1 MASNSLTHR
10 ISWAI
15 VKLVVCGSSILLV
28 GWAILVFEGSEVD
41 PANADIVSL
50 SPVPLSNTA
59 RFENSLDDLG
69 HSEPRIYDYN
79 GNEVAFST
87 KYTDK
92 KSGRLIEEYQRA
104 FVRHG
109 LNEESYY
116 RTVDRNAPDAE
127 QKVAEQQRKQ
137 RAAMLSGQPV
147 PLAIGESYSVMG
159 AALVAGKPDTRS
171 ELKGRLANP
180 STDKLQNFYQ
190 GFRLIE
196 IFRDP
201 SSGTASVTAAWSR
214 GSFDLNKHEPRQRVS
229 QSNSDPVPS
238 CPGCKQVMA
247 FSGQA
252 NAAPNTVNVF
262 GTNLAENKA
271 LEFYD
276 RKMDQQGWERS
287 SGGQMLDRFMSQMKG
302 AGASPTL
309 RRYKR
314 GAQNVT
320 VGVRPHPTLDK
331 TMITTYQSPK

>member
-10 ISWAI
+10 ISWTIA
-15 VKLVVCGSSILLV
+15 KLVVCGSSILLV

-69 HSEPRIYDYN
+69 HSEPRVYDYN

-87 KYTDK
+87 NHTNK
-92 KSGRLIEEYQRA
+92 KPGRLIEEYQRA
-104 FVRHG
+104 FVRHS

-116 RTVDRNAPDAE
+116 QTVDRNARDAE
-127 QKVAEQQRKQ
+127 KKIAEQQRKQ

-180 STDKLQNFYQ
+180 STDKLQNFYR

-214 GSFDLNKHEPRQRVS
+214 GDFDLNKHKPRQRVS

-252 NAAPNTVNVF
+252 NATPNTVNVF

-271 LEFYD
+271 LQFYD
-276 RKMDQQGWERS
+276 RKMTKQGWERS
-287 SGGQMLDRFMSQMKG
+287 SGGRMLDRLMSQMKG
-302 AGASPTL
+302 DGASPTL
-309 RRYKR
+309 RHYKR
-314 GAQNVT
+314 GKQNLT
-320 VGVRPHPTLDK
+320 VGIRPHPTLDK
-331 TMITTYQSPK
+331 TMITTYQSPN